1 MVSELKS
8 SVLIRAQHILPLCLL
23 LPVLFL
29 LLGIFTGSQNF
40 SWLLE
45 ADAGQAILWQIR
57 LPRVVMAFLIGASL
71 AWAGVLIQGVVRN
84 PLADPGLIGVSGG
97 AAVAAAVFVVISSS
111 FPLPLW
117 LQPVMAFAG
126 GFLALLIVM
135 RMGLSGASMHAMSF
149 LVLAGI
155 AINVLASALIGLL
168 SYMATD
174 SALRQITFWSLGSLS
189 GANWYWNAG
198 LAAVLLAALMY
209 WPKRLRQL
217 DALLLGEVEARS
229 LGISVKS
236 MQWRAVIWVAAM
248 VAVAVT
254 ASGVIGFVGL
264 ISPHIARL
272 LTGAAHQRVLPL
284 AVMIGGCLLVA
295 ADALAR
301 TIVAPAELPI
311 GIVTTLLGAPV
322 FISLLLREKRRLS
335 W

>member
-1 MVSELKS
+1 MSQ
-8 SVLIRAQHILPLCLL
+8 LIRRQHILPLCLV
-23 LPVLFL
+23 LPVLFV
-29 LLGIFTGSQNF
+29 LLGVLSGSQSL
-40 SWLLE
+40 SWLME
-45 ADAGQAILWQIR
+45 ADAGQTILLQIR
-57 LPRVVMAFLIGASL
+57 LPRVLMAFLIGAAL

-97 AAVAAAVFVVISSS
+97 AAVAAAVFVVLSTTM
-111 FPLPLW
+111 PLPWW
-117 LQPVMAFAG
+117 LQPLMAFFG
-126 GFLALLIVM
+126 GMFALLVVM
-135 RMGLSGASMHAMSF
+135 RMGLSGASLHAMSF

-155 AINVLASALIGLL
+155 AINVLAHALIGLL
-168 SYMATD
+168 SYIASD

-189 GANWYWNAG
+189 GANWYWISAM
-198 LAAVLLAALMY
+198 AAVLLASLWY

-229 LGISVKS
+229 LGVNVKQ
-236 MQWRAVIWVAAM
+236 MQWRAVIWVALM
-248 VAVAVT
+248 VGIAVS

-301 TIVAPAELPI
+301 TIVAPAEMPI